1 MKSLT
6 KILLAVALVTSAGY
20 TYARPHKTIKA
31 KAYYDTQDRHLSG
44 FNAVDVEGSFD
55 VYITQGSTESVIVD
69 APADIMDHVVT
80 EVHDGTLKIK
90 DKRRNGWGGD
100 WNENHKKVVVH
111 VTVRD
116 INAIGITGSGDV
128 YFKDGLRSETLKIRV
143 SGSGDAA
150 GKIEVKTLDC
160 SVSGSGNIKI
170 SGHADESNV
179 SVSGS
184 GNYSGHELPTT
195 STTVQVSGSGN
206 ANINA
211 SSNITAA
218 VSGSGD
224 VRYTGG
230 AQHVIKSR
238 SGSGDISGN

>member
-20 TYARPHKTIKA
+20 TYAKPHKTIKT

-55 VYITQGSTESVIVD
+55 VYITQGSTESVTVD

-80 EVHDGTLKIK
+80 EVHDRSLKIK
-90 DKRRNGWGGD
+90 DKRRNGWSGD
-100 WNENHKKVVVH
+100 WNGNHKKVVVH

-128 YFKDGLRSETLKIRV
+128 YFKDGIKAEKLDIEV

-170 SGHADESNV
+170 SGHADVSNV

-184 GNYSGHELPTT
+184 GDYSGRELPTT
-195 STTVQVSGSGN
+195 NTTVQVSGSGN
-206 ANINA
+206 ASINA
-211 SSNITAA
+211 SSSITAA

-224 VRYTGG
+224 VSYTGG
-230 AQHVIKSR
+230 AQHVTKSK

>member
-6 KILLAVALVTSAGY
+6 KILLVAALITSAGY
-20 TYARPHKTIKA
+20 TYAKPDKTIKA

-44 FNAVDVEGSFD
+44 FSAVDVEGSFD
-55 VYITQGSTESVIVD
+55 VYITQGSAESVTVD
-69 APADIMDHVVT
+69 APADIMDRVVT
-80 EVHDGTLKIK
+80 EVNGGTLRIK
-90 DKRRNGWGGD
+90 NKHNNGWGGD
-100 WNENHKKVVVH
+100 WSGHKKVTVH

-116 INAIGITGSGDV
+116 INAVGITGSGNV
-128 YFKDGLRSETLKIRV
+128 YFKDGLRAERLKIRV

-150 GKIEVKTLDC
+150 GKIEVKNLDC

-170 SGHADESNV
+170 NGHADDSNV

-184 GNYSGHELPTT
+184 GDYSGRELPTANT
-195 STTVQVSGSGN
+195 SVQVSGSGN
-206 ANINA
+206 ASINA
-211 SSNITAA
+211 SSSITAA

-230 AQHVIKSR
+230 EQHVIKSR
-238 SGSGDISGN
+238 SGSGDISGD

>member
-6 KILLAVALVTSAGY
+6 KTLLVAALIISAGY
-20 TYARPHKTIKA
+20 TYAKPVKIVKTN
-31 KAYYDTQDRHLSG
+31 AYYDTQDRHLSG

-69 APADIMDHVVT
+69 APPDIMDHIVT
-80 EVHDGTLKIK
+80 EVTDGTLRIK
-90 DKRRNGWGGD
+90 DKRRNAWGSS
-100 WNENHKKVVVH
+100 WSNHKKVTVR

-116 INAIGITGSGDV
+116 VNAIGITGSGDV
-128 YFKDGLRSETLKIRV
+128 YFKDGIKAEKLKIKV

-170 SGHADESNV
+170 SGHADDSNV

-184 GNYSGHELPTT
+184 GDYSGRGLPTT
-195 STTVQVSGSGN
+195 NTTVQVSGSGN
-206 ANINA
+206 ASINA
-211 SSNITAA
+211 SSSITAS

-224 VRYTGG
+224 VNYTGG

-238 SGSGDISGN
+238 SGSGDISGD

>member
-6 KILLAVALVTSAGY
+6 KILLVAALITSVGY
-20 TYARPHKTIKA
+20 TYAKPVKTIKA

-44 FNAVDVEGSFD
+44 FNAVDIEGSFD
-55 VYITQGSTESVIVD
+55 VYITQGSAESVTVD

-80 EVHDGTLKIK
+80 EVNDGTLRIR

-100 WNENHKKVVVH
+100 WNNHKKVTVH

-116 INAIGITGSGDV
+116 INAVGITGSGNV
-128 YFKDGLRSETLKIRV
+128 YFKDGLRAERLKIRV

-150 GKIEVKTLDC
+150 GKIEVKNLDC

-170 SGHADESNV
+170 NGHADDSNV

-184 GNYSGHELPTT
+184 GDYSGRELPTANT
-195 STTVQVSGSGN
+195 SVQVSGSGN
-206 ANINA
+206 ASINA
-211 SSNITAA
+211 SSSITAA

-230 AQHVIKSR
+230 AQHVTKSR
-238 SGSGDISGN
+238 SGSGDISGD

>member
-6 KILLAVALVTSAGY
+6 KILLVAALITSAGY
-20 TYARPHKTIKA
+20 TYAKPVKTIKA
-31 KAYYDTQDRHLSG
+31 KAYFDTQDRHLSG
-44 FNAVDVEGSFD
+44 FSAVDVEGSFD
-55 VYITQGSTESVIVD
+55 VYITQGSAESVTVD

-80 EVHDGTLKIK
+80 EVNGGTLRIK
-90 DKRRNGWGGD
+90 DKRNNGWGGS
-100 WNENHKKVVVH
+100 WNNNHKKVIVH

-128 YFKDGLRSETLKIRV
+128 YFKDGLRAERLKIRV

-170 SGHADESNV
+170 SGHADDSNV

-184 GNYSGHELPTT
+184 GDYSGRGLPTT
-195 STTVQVSGSGN
+195 STSVQVSGSGN
-206 ANINA
+206 ASINA
-211 SSNITAA
+211 SSSITAA

-230 AQHVIKSR
+230 EQHVIKSR
-238 SGSGDISGN
+238 SGSGDISGD

>member
-6 KILLAVALVTSAGY
+6 KILLATTLLTSAGY
-20 TYARPHKTIKA
+20 TYAKPVSTTKVKA
-31 KAYYDTQDRHLSG
+31 NYNTQDRHLSG
-44 FNAVDVEGSFD
+44 FNGVSVEGSFD

-69 APADIMDHVVT
+69 APADIIDHVVT
-80 EVHDGTLKIK
+80 EVRNGSLIIK
-90 DKRRNGWGGD
+90 DKHKNGWGSD
-100 WNENHKKVVVH
+100 WNGNHKKVVVH

-116 INAIGITGSGDV
+116 INAIGISGSGNV
-128 YFKDGLRSETLKIRV
+128 YFRDGIKAEKLDIEV

-170 SGHADESNV
+170 TGHADDSNV

-184 GNYSGHELPTT
+184 GNYSGRGLPTT
-195 STTVQVSGSGN
+195 NTTVQVSGSGN
-206 ANINA
+206 ASINA
-211 SSNITAA
+211 SSSITAA

-224 VRYTGG
+224 VSYTGG
-230 AQHVIKSR
+230 AQHVIKSK